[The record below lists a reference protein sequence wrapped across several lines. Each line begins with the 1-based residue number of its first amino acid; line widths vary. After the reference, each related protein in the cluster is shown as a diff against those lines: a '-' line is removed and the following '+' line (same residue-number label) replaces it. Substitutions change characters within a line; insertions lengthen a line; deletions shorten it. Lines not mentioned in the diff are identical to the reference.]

1 MESGIRLSPPR
12 KNPTISG
19 RACRARGASVQPMS
33 PMRRDCPY
41 RVAIMETG
49 MAGKAPFRRLSNR
62 MEATFRFDAR
72 NETLIEYGPTFV
84 RVSGTVRRACFPPLI
99 PCENWLFN
107 IFARYSTGF
116 QNRGSN
122 PIGKFPS
129 PARGDFHQIRSM
141 GRCLGVR
148 RRLSFKISHSP
159 VIGSSTRTVM
169 ARSDPLATDI
179 RWAVSIRR
187 LSCRT

>member
-1 MESGIRLSPPR
+1 MDPRCGIRDSAIAAAKEPDW
-12 KNPTISG
+12 TVF
-19 RACRARGASVQPMS
+19 AARGASVQPMS
-33 PMRRDCPY
+33 PMRRDFPY

-62 MEATFRFDAR
+62 TEATFRFNAR

-116 QNRGSN
+116 QNR
-122 PIGKFPS
+122 
-129 PARGDFHQIRSM
+129 
-141 GRCLGVR
+141 VR
-148 RRLSFKISHSP
+148 
-159 VIGSSTRTVM
+159 TR
-169 ARSDPLATDI
+169 
-179 RWAVSIRR
+179 
-187 LSCRT
+187 